1 VEYLRQ
7 IRTGDELMALREFL
21 LGELEAGR
29 ITLRQ
34 FRARIRKACRE
45 FYQLQLTQQQATTT
59 EAHL

>member
-1 VEYLRQ
+1 
-7 IRTGDELMALREFL
+7 MALREFL